1 MATEPIPSGKSGVST
16 KSGEHHKSQF
26 KIVANKRESLLSNAG
41 NPAGWVNRTAEK
53 EELAT
58 HGSEWR
64 SDA

>member
-1 MATEPIPSGKSGVST
+1 MPTVKSS
-16 KSGEHHKSQF
+16 EHKSQF
-26 KIVANKRESLLSNAG
+26 KIVANKRELILSNTG
-41 NPAGWVNRTAEK
+41 NPAGWVNHTAEK